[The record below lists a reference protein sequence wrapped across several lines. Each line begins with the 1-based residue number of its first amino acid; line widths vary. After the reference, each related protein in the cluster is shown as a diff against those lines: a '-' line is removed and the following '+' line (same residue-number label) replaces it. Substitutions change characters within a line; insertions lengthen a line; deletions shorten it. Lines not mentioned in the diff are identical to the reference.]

1 MDKNSVK
8 KIKYGKK
15 PVHKYLRSGHYHVV
29 VNEYDDKY
37 VSVGLTSDNPDN
49 KRNQQLHKVYE
60 SNGKIARMKR
70 SATVDS
76 KSFYKKKK
84 AGFHIDEE
92 SEKKAI
98 IIGNNKMAK
107 KK

>member
-1 MDKNSVK
+1 MKKNSGK

-15 PVHKYLRSGHYHVV
+15 PIHKYLIGRHYHVV
-29 VNEYDDKY
+29 VNEYDDKF
-37 VSVGLTSDNPDN
+37 VSVGLTSDKPDN
-49 KRNQQLHKVYE
+49 KRNQELHKVYE

-70 SATVDS
+70 SATIAS
-76 KSFYKKKK
+76 KNLYDKKK